1 MSVRYAVLA
10 YGSQN
15 SIHRQ
20 ASMLVLSLL
29 AHAPQPRE
37 IVVITDRPDRYAWFA
52 DVLRIRV
59 LVPGE
64 LQTWRGEHQFS
75 MRQKIV
81 AARQVMPREGALAL
95 LDADTLAKADLQP
108 FADGLAAGNL
118 FMHKR
123 EFDLSASQ
131 RSGNRRLWE
140 QLHEKT
146 FGRWQ
151 FRGDD
156 AMWNSGVLAL
166 PAASAGLLDDAL
178 ALYDAMA
185 AAGIRHFATEQLVV
199 GLVLSR
205 TGRLRSAEQWFTHY
219 WGNKEKFD
227 AEITR
232 RLDEAHRRHLT
243 PAATAAALRGSPI
256 DLPSESRPGRVAK
269 LRRWFRGR

>member
-1 MSVRYAVLA
+1 MV
-10 YGSQN
+10 
-15 SIHRQ
+15 
-20 ASMLVLSLL
+20 VLSLL

-52 DVLRIRV
+52 DILRIRV

-64 LQTWRGEHQFS
+64 LQSWRGEHQFS
-75 MRQKIV
+75 MRQKIA

-95 LDADTLAKADLQP
+95 LDADTLAIADLQP
-108 FADGLAAGNL
+108 FADALAAGDL

-123 EFDLSASQ
+123 EFDLGASR
-131 RSGNRRLWE
+131 RSGNRKLWG
-140 QLHEKT
+140 QLNGKT
-146 FGRWQ
+146 FDGWQ
-151 FRGDD
+151 FRAAD

-178 ALYDAMA
+178 TLYDAMA

-199 GLVLSR
+199 GLVFSR

-232 RLDEAHRRHLT
+232 RLDDAHRRRLT
-243 PAATAAALRGSPI
+243 PGAAAEALRARPDSICPRNRA
-256 DLPSESRPGRVAK
+256 PAESRSFAAGFGGASPPRYQQRSGS
-269 LRRWFRGR
+269 

>member
-64 LQTWRGEHQFS
+64 LQSWRGEHQFS

-81 AARQVMPREGALAL
+81 AARQVMPPDGALAL
-95 LDADTLAKADLQP
+95 LDADTLGIANLQP
-108 FADGLAAGNL
+108 VVEALAAGSL

-123 EFDLSASQ
+123 EFELGISRRA
-131 RSGNRRLWE
+131 GNRKLWA
-140 QLHEKT
+140 QLEGKT
-146 FGRWQ
+146 FDRWQ
-151 FRGDD
+151 FRAGD

-178 ALYDAMA
+178 ALFDTMA
-185 AAGIRHFATEQLVV
+185 TAGIRHFATEQLVV
-199 GLVLSR
+199 GLVFSR

-219 WGNKEKFD
+219 WGNKQNFD
-227 AEITR
+227 AEIAR
-232 RLDEAHRRHLT
+232 RLDAAHRRQLT
-243 PAATAAALRGSPI
+243 PAAAADALRASPI
-256 DLPSESRPGRVAK
+256 DLPSESRPGRVEK

>member
-10 YGSQN
+10 YGSQT

-20 ASMLVLSLL
+20 AGMLVLSLL

-75 MRQKIV
+75 MRPKIV

-95 LDADTLAKADLQP
+95 LDADTLAIANLQP
-108 FADGLAAGNL
+108 FVDRLAAGEL
-118 FMHKR
+118 LMHKR
-123 EFDLSASQ
+123 EFDLGASR
-131 RSGNRRLWE
+131 RSGNRKLWG
-140 QLHEKT
+140 QLNGKT
-146 FGRWQ
+146 FDRWQ
-151 FRGDD
+151 FRADD

-166 PAASAGLLDDAL
+166 PAAHAGLLDDAL

-199 GLVLSR
+199 GLVFSR

-219 WGNKEKFD
+219 WGNKENFD
-227 AEITR
+227 AEIAR
-232 RLDEAHRRHLT
+232 RLDDAHRRQLT
-243 PAATAAALRGSPI
+243 PIAAAEALRANPI
-256 DLPSESRPGRVAK
+256 DLPSESRPGHLEK

>member
-1 MSVRYAVLA
+1 VTVRYAVLA
-10 YGSQN
+10 YGSQD

-75 MRQKIV
+75 MRQKIL
-81 AARQVMPREGALAL
+81 AARQVIPRDGALTL
-95 LDADTLAKADLQP
+95 LDADTLAIANLQP
-108 FADGLAAGNL
+108 LVDALAAGSL

-123 EFDLSASQ
+123 EFDLAASP
-131 RSGNRRLWE
+131 RAGNRKLWT
-140 QLHEKT
+140 QLEGKT
-146 FGRWQ
+146 FDRWQ
-151 FRGDD
+151 FRAGD

-166 PAASAGLLDDAL
+166 PSASAGLLDDAL

-199 GLVLSR
+199 GLVFSR

-219 WGNKEKFD
+219 WGNKQSFD
-227 AEITR
+227 AEIAR
-232 RLDEAHRRHLT
+232 RLDDAHRRHLT
-243 PAATAAALRGSPI
+243 PAAAADALRASPI
-256 DLPSESRPGRVAK
+256 DLPSESRPGRVEK

>member
-20 ASMLVLSLL
+20 DSMLVLSLL

-52 DVLRIRV
+52 DLLRIRV

-64 LQTWRGEHQFS
+64 LQTWRGEHPFS
-75 MRQKIV
+75 MRQKIL
-81 AARQVMPREGALAL
+81 AARQVVPREGALAL
-95 LDADTLAKADLQP
+95 LDADTLANADLQP
-108 FADGLAAGNL
+108 FVDGLEVGDL

-123 EFDLSASQ
+123 EFDLGASL
-131 RSGNRRLWE
+131 RAGNRKLWR
-140 QLHEKT
+140 QLDGKT
-146 FGRWQ
+146 FDRWQ
-151 FRGDD
+151 FRAGD

-199 GLVLSR
+199 GLVFSR
-205 TGRLRSAEQWFTHY
+205 TGRLRSADQWFTHY
-219 WGNKEKFD
+219 WGNKEGFD
-227 AEITR
+227 AEIAR
-232 RLDEAHRRHLT
+232 RLQEAQRRQLT
-243 PAATAAALRGSPI
+243 PRAAADELRANPI
-256 DLPSESRPGRVAK
+256 QLPSESRPGRVEK